1 MREELSVA
9 IVEVTIVPM
18 GTATTS
24 LSRYVADCHKVLQE
38 AIELKYELNSMGT
51 VIEGDLSRILEV
63 IRQMHE
69 IPFTAGEGRVST
81 LIRIDDR
88 RDKVSTMQGKVQAV
102 KEKL

>member
-1 MREELSVA
+1 MA
-9 IVEVTIVPM
+9 IAEVTIVPL

-24 LSRYVADCHKVLQE
+24 LSRYVADCHKVLM
-38 AIELKYELNSMGT
+38 AAGDLKYELNPMGT
-51 VIEGDLSRILEV
+51 VIEGELPRILEV

-69 IPFTAGEGRVST
+69 VPFAAGAGRVST

-88 RDKVSTMQGKVQAV
+88 RDKKSSMAAKIQAV

>member
-1 MREELSVA
+1 VA

-38 AIELKYELNSMGT
+38 AKELKYELNSMGT
-51 VIEGDLSRILEV
+51 VIEGDLSRILKV

-69 IPFTAGEGRVST
+69 IPFTSGAGRVST